1 MLGIIKF
8 ELKKFIKDKKNYLL
22 IILFIILSFT
32 VIKED
37 KNFFKNEIKVLKMN
51 LDIKNE
57 LINSYKSGLD
67 TSIKESS
74 AETKLI
80 KERYLKKTIKE
91 KEIVENILDGLE
103 NKKYDQYYKNKIAY
117 RENDI
122 KSLSSP
128 ELFSNRILPNAISEE
143 KNQIN
148 ILKQL
153 LNKKISLI
161 DIRKSNEGFNFIRR
175 LLNEKF
181 LLIIIVFILLIASPI
196 FSSEYDNKTNKL
208 LFTQSLSKNKIFLGK
223 FISIMIINIS
233 VIFSTLLINFIYMG
247 IKNGFGTLEYVLQ
260 GFRNYKIVTMS
271 MKTYILYELF
281 LLFLIIL
288 LISAMTSL
296 ISCIFNNI
304 GICIFTN
311 FAITGA
317 LYMFTKQKYLLK
329 FNAFNVFEYLDIN
342 RVVEGIP
349 WITSGYQAKPP
360 EFVTIE
366 NGMMYFTII
375 SIILLVIGLL
385 YFNKKEAK

>member
-288 LISAMTSL
+288 LISAMASL

-375 SIILLVIGLL
+375 SIILLVIALL

>member
-375 SIILLVIGLL
+375 SIILLVIALL

>member
-32 VIKED
+32 IIRED
-37 KNFFKNEIKVLKMN
+37 KNFFNNEIKVLKMN

-57 LINSYKSGLD
+57 LINSYKSDLD
-67 TSIKESS
+67 TSIKEIS

-103 NKKYDQYYKNKIAY
+103 NKRYDKYYKNKIAY

-153 LNKKISLI
+153 SDKKISLI

-233 VIFSTLLINFIYMG
+233 VIFSILLINFIYMG

-288 LISAMTSL
+288 LISAMASL

-304 GICIFTN
+304 GICIFAN

-349 WITSGYQAKPP
+349 WRTSGHQAKPP

>member
-1 MLGIIKF
+1 
-8 ELKKFIKDKKNYLL
+8 
-22 IILFIILSFT
+22 
-32 VIKED
+32 
-37 KNFFKNEIKVLKMN
+37 
-51 LDIKNE
+51 
-57 LINSYKSGLD
+57 
-67 TSIKESS
+67 
-74 AETKLI
+74 
-80 KERYLKKTIKE
+80 
-91 KEIVENILDGLE
+91 
-103 NKKYDQYYKNKIAY
+103 
-117 RENDI
+117 
-122 KSLSSP
+122 
-128 ELFSNRILPNAISEE
+128 
-143 KNQIN
+143 
-148 ILKQL
+148 
-153 LNKKISLI
+153 
-161 DIRKSNEGFNFIRR
+161 
-175 LLNEKF
+175 
-181 LLIIIVFILLIASPI
+181 
-196 FSSEYDNKTNKL
+196 
-208 LFTQSLSKNKIFLGK
+208 
-223 FISIMIINIS
+223 
-233 VIFSTLLINFIYMG
+233 MG

-288 LISAMTSL
+288 LISAMASL

-304 GICIFTN
+304 GICIFAN

-349 WITSGYQAKPP
+349 WRTSGHQAKPP

>member
-247 IKNGFGTLEYVLQ
+247 IKNGFGTVEYVLQ

-288 LISAMTSL
+288 LISAMASL

-375 SIILLVIGLL
+375 SIILLVIALL

>member
-32 VIKED
+32 IIRED
-37 KNFFKNEIKVLKMN
+37 KNFFNNEIKVLKMN

-57 LINSYKSGLD
+57 LINSYKSDLD
-67 TSIKESS
+67 TSIKEIS

-103 NKKYDQYYKNKIAY
+103 NKRYDKYYKNKIAY

-153 LNKKISLI
+153 SDKKISLI

-233 VIFSTLLINFIYMG
+233 VIFSILLINFIYMG

-288 LISAMTSL
+288 LISAMASL

-304 GICIFTN
+304 GICIFAN

-317 LYMFTKQKYLLK
+317 LYMLTKQKYLLK

-349 WITSGYQAKPP
+349 WRTSGHQAKPP